1 METAK
6 KSILDQMTNQHVH
19 YVASSLITGSRK
31 TKQGIGLV
39 NDDIDKKQWIRQF
52 QAIAIDAVATAG

>member
-19 YVASSLITGSRK
+19 YVASITGSRK

-39 NDDIDKKQWIRQF
+39 NDNIDKKQWIRQF